1 MDTLVGVIVWLIGV
15 IWSTLTWVLGNLLW
29 LIIWLVLPFAIAAF
43 VVVRIAE
50 KALGPEVVRTWVK
63 AQSLKFGRGT
73 WIVVRRWLL
82 ALSALPLRVLF
93 WLAIYTVWHSVL
105 SLFYRPRWHPWT
117 RAWAKRWR
125 PNAAAPPAKLTKGG

>member
-1 MDTLVGVIVWLIGV
+1 MDTLVGVIVWLLGV

-73 WIVVRRWLL
+73 WIVVRRWLF

-125 PNAAAPPAKLTKGG
+125 PNAGAPPAKLTKGG